1 MTNLDSIKLIAPIH
15 NLSIL
20 KNNCFTEDI
29 KKKQDDVFVN
39 KLILDNKDVFG
50 LKGLS
55 VDKLNNNFTIELSA
69 KTLKQDYYR
78 SININTIE
86 QLLDNINKQSIF
98 NISKDFINDAEI
110 LKMDVTDNIRPLN
123 YNEAQK
129 KGFYQTLATIPT
141 AQKCNIDLWTKKNNL
156 GIVYKGNQLTVRD
169 RIIVY
174 DKTIELSKDTKF
186 SKEVNMA
193 KLLNNFK
200 GVARVESNHS
210 QFRFIKK
217 HYETRSLL
225 GVLSADVKLNY
236 KIFDRVTSK
245 SNILELKFQQDF
257 ETMKWKQ
264 IRNFI
269 GDKGIIEMHNYDW
282 QKIEIFINR
291 YNQGNYRRDKK
302 DLLKVYNKLTSNEG
316 QTQTIIEDIK
326 NQLKSA

>member
-1 MTNLDSIKLIAPIH
+1 MTNLDSIKLIAPVH
-15 NLSIL
+15 HLSIL
-20 KNNCFTEDI
+20 NDNNWTEDI
-29 KKKQDDVFVN
+29 KKKQDNVYVN
-39 KLILDNKDVFG
+39 KLILDNNDVFG

-55 VDKLNNNFTIELSA
+55 VDKLNSNFTIELSA

-86 QLLDNINKQSIF
+86 QVLDNINKQSIF
-98 NISKDFINDAEI
+98 NISKDFINEADI

-123 YNEAQK
+123 YNEAEK

-141 AQKCNIDLWTKKNNL
+141 AQKCNIDLYTRKHNL
-156 GIVYKGNQLTVRD
+156 GIVYKGNQLSVRD

-174 DKTIELSKDTKF
+174 DKTTELAKDTKF

-217 HYETRSLL
+217 HYDTRSLL
-225 GVLSADVKLNY
+225 GVLSSDVKLNY

-245 SNILELKFQQDF
+245 SNILELKFQKDF
-257 ETMKWKQ
+257 ETMMWKD

-282 QKIEIFINR
+282 QKIEIFISR
-291 YNQGNYRRDKK
+291 YNQGNYRRYRK
-302 DLLKVYNKLTSNEG
+302 DLLKVYNRLTSKEG